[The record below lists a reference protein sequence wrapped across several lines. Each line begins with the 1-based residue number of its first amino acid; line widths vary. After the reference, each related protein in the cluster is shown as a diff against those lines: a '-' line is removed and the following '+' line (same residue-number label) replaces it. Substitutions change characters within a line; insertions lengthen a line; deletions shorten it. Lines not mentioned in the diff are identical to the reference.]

1 MEFTLVMLIIFV
13 AFLVRATFGFGDAL
27 VAMPLLVLLI
37 GIKTA
42 APLMALLAFVIAFL
56 IYFKNRKSVRLK
68 ITLQLVI
75 SGLLGVPFGLYFLVN
90 IDEKIINII
99 LGAVLILFAIF
110 KLFSLRFHLKTKTQN
125 IFIYPVGFISGMLG
139 AAYNTNGPPVIMLMS
154 SRNWQANDFRS
165 TLQAYFLFTGIG
177 ILAGHLAW
185 GNITGTVLSY
195 FLACLPVIVIT
206 FFIGEKWFRKLRN
219 DKFYVWVYFVLLLLG
234 VSLVLKEL
242 LF

>member
-1 MEFTLVMLIIFV
+1 MEFALVLLIIFV
-13 AFLVRATFGFGDAL
+13 AFLIRATFGFGDAL

-56 IYFKNRKSVRLK
+56 IYFKNRKSVRIK

-75 SGLLGVPFGLYFLVN
+75 SGLLGVPFGLYFLGN

-99 LGAVLILFAIF
+99 LGVILILFAIF
-110 KLFSLRFHLKTKTQN
+110 KLFDIKFRLKAKVQN
-125 IFIYPVGFISGMLG
+125 VLIYPVGFVSGMLG

-154 SRNWQANDFRS
+154 SRNWQAKDFRS

-177 ILAGHLAW
+177 VLAGHLAW
-185 GNITGTVLSY
+185 GNITGPVLIY
-195 FLACLPVIVIT
+195 FLAGLPVIVIT
-206 FFIGEKWFRKLRN
+206 FFIGEKWFRKLRT
-219 DKFYVWVYFVLLLLG
+219 DKFYLAVYFVLMLLG
-234 VSLVLKEL
+234 VSLVLKEF